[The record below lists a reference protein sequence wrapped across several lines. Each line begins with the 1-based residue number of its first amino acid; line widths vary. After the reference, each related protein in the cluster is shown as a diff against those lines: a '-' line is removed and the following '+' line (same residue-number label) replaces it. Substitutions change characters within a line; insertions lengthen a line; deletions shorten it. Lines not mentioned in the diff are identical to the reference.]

1 MEPLAVT
8 IPRAG
13 ELLDVSRPTA
23 YRLADRGVLPVVHL
37 GPRLA
42 RVPVDELRRRLA
54 EQASAPPT
62 WGAAPATAAEPG
74 VAGA

>member
-13 ELLDVSRPTA
+13 ELLGVSRPTA

-37 GPRLA
+37 GPRLR

-54 EQASAPPT
+54 AQASPPVER
-62 WGAAPATAAEPG
+62 WGEPATASEG
-74 VAGA
+74 G